1 MFIVVSL
8 VDKWKK
14 VYGATNQGQRGGPA
28 MLLSLFISCV
38 FTPLKC

>member
-14 VYGATNQGQRGGPA
+14 VYRAIKAKEQGGAT

-38 FTPLKC
+38 LVLLKC

>member
-14 VYGATNQGQRGGPA
+14 VYRAIKAKEQGGAQP
-28 MLLSLFISCV
+28 CY
-38 FTPLKC
+38 